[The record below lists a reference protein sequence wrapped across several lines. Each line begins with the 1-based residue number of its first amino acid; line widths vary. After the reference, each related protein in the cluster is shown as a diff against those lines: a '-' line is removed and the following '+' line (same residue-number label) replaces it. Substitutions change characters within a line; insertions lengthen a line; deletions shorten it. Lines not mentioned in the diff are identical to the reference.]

1 MAEWAAEGSAD
12 VAAAPLRANY
22 EIAGHALPRIRY
34 GEESAGESP
43 AAGARCHDC
52 GVAISRYHLV
62 GCDVERCPAW
72 RGRALTC
79 PCPYPA
85 DYPQR
90 HKRHEQPPS

>member
-1 MAEWAAEGSAD
+1 MAEWAAERSAD
-12 VAAAPLRANY
+12 MAAAQLRASY
-22 EIAGHALPRIRY
+22 EIAGRALDRIRY
-34 GEESAGESP
+34 GDESAGEPP

-52 GVAISRYHLV
+52 GVAAGQYHLFAY
-62 GCDVERCPAW
+62 DVERCPAC
-72 RGRALTC
+72 RGQALTC